1 MAIGNPITLT
11 NNVAAKTISTTA
23 TASQTVFT
31 VTGGYRIN
39 QIAVFRNG
47 LRLVESTQFTARD
60 GSTVTLLSAAS
71 ADDKV
76 EFQVFDD
83 FRVAD
88 AIVSDDSNQTIRG
101 NIDVTGI
108 GTFGT
113 IDIKDT
119 SGIGLNL
126 SGVATAASVKVGS
139 ATTLD
144 VTGLGIQG
152 GLTAVGV
159 ITAAAGSF
167 SGDVSVGGTITYED
181 VTNVDS
187 VGLISARNGVRVS
200 AGGINVAGVSTFS
213 SVTKFTSD
221 VRIKG
226 ITETVAAAT
235 TYNTPGNTDTGNMV
249 IELDLAAATVYTYS
263 GTANIGIVSFK
274 NLPADSQNGA
284 TVTLIHTQ
292 NATGTANTV
301 GNAGIGVTCTVAPI
315 VSGVLQTGITT
326 SALVGSGST
335 LTLTSTNAARDF
347 ISFFVHYNG
356 GTASNATSYNVYAS
370 KNADFRY
377 RPGA

>member
-101 NIDVTGI
+101 NINVTGI

-113 IDIKDT
+113 I
-119 SGIGLNL
+119 
-126 SGVATAASVKVGS
+126 
-139 ATTLD
+139 
-144 VTGLGIQG
+144 
-152 GLTAVGV
+152 
-159 ITAAAGSF
+159 
-167 SGDVSVGGTITYED
+167 
-181 VTNVDS
+181 
-187 VGLISARNGVRVS
+187 
-200 AGGINVAGVSTFS
+200 
-213 SVTKFTSD
+213 
-221 VRIKG
+221 RIKG